1 MTTAS
6 NTASASTTLTITR
19 ALAEIKVL
27 GDRIEKATDR
37 LKVLRVGLRNPQ
49 SAAVREEQEA
59 FCAQAQA
66 GFQSVIGLIQRR
78 QALKSAVLRSNAV
91 TQVTIGGET
100 MTVAEA
106 IERKNS
112 IKFEQSLLQELQS
125 DFRCENRN
133 LETARQS
140 FRERLDRFIEGQEK
154 ILKEPA
160 LLAQATSTFTGL
172 HEPVLLNPIG
182 VEEKIEILSEEVE
195 NFLLEVD
202 FALSESNARTT
213 VTV

>member
-1 MTTAS
+1 
-6 NTASASTTLTITR
+6 
-19 ALAEIKVL
+19 
-27 GDRIEKATDR
+27 
-37 LKVLRVGLRNPQ
+37 
-49 SAAVREEQEA
+49 
-59 FCAQAQA
+59 
-66 GFQSVIGLIQRR
+66 
-78 QALKSAVLRSNAV
+78 
-91 TQVTIGGET
+91 